1 LNTVISNLEQ
11 PLLLFSELPW
21 PALPAGVDEVG
32 RGPLAGPVVAA
43 AVVLRDGGPEGLAD
57 SKKLTARRRASL
69 AEEIKESALSW
80 GLGRAEVEEIDR
92 MNILRASHL
101 AMQRAVAALSLSPEL
116 LLVDGNLLPSFPVP
130 AVAVVKGDDRV
141 PAISA
146 ASILAKVARDEEM
159 IAMAEQHPGYGFDR
173 HKGYGT
179 RAHLSALRALG
190 PTAAHRRSFAPVRE
204 LLERSARPAESAA
217 QPGTEAL
224 PL

>member
-1 LNTVISNLEQ
+1 VIVKLEE
-11 PLLLFSELPW
+11 PLLLFAELPGL
-21 PALPAGVDEVG
+21 ASPAGVDEVG

-43 AVVLRDGGPEGLAD
+43 AVVLRDGGPKGLAD
-57 SKKLTARRRASL
+57 SKKLTARRRAAL
-69 AEEIKESALSW
+69 AEEIKDSAFSW

-101 AMQRAVAALSLSPEL
+101 AMQRAVSALALAPEVV
-116 LLVDGNLLPSFPVP
+116 LVDGNLLPSLPMP

-159 IAMAEQHPGYGFDR
+159 IAMAEKHPGYGFER

-179 RAHLSALRALG
+179 RAHLEALRSLG
-190 PTAAHRRSFAPVRE
+190 PTPQHRRSFAPVRE
-204 LLERSARPAESAA
+204 LVHLGGPEPSVAAPACM
-217 QPGTEAL
+217 EAL

>member
-1 LNTVISNLEQ
+1 MIAKLEE
-11 PLLLFSELPW
+11 PLLLFSELPG

-43 AVVLRDGGPEGLAD
+43 AVVLRDGGPQGLAD
-57 SKKLTARRRASL
+57 SKKLTARRRTTL
-69 AEEIKESALSW
+69 AEEIKDSALSW

-101 AMQRAVAALSLSPEL
+101 AMQRAVAALSLVPEVV
-116 LLVDGNLLPSFPVP
+116 LVDGNLLPSFPMP

-159 IAMAEQHPGYGFDR
+159 IAMAEKHPGYGFEN

-179 RAHLSALRALG
+179 RAHLEALRALG
-190 PTAAHRRSFAPVRE
+190 PTPAHRRSFAPVRE
-204 LLERSARPAESAA
+204 LLDVRAAPAAA
-217 QPGTEAL
+217 APAGAEAL